1 MAAALFAVAAGP
13 AVGQETHDPTLTV
26 SSYKSV
32 MNTHGVTP
40 LNPLGLDLL
49 VTGPTRTS
57 APTSFADALGTT
69 VAAGSE
75 LEVAGGA
82 SARLA
87 GTIVLGAL
95 DIHGAA
101 DTLFSYTSGSG
112 GPVVERLADLHL
124 VGGSGSSDGTV
135 LVEHEAGL
143 EVGDYAASGG
153 DGYASGSTDVRG
165 TLTVGGDYAATGG
178 AGINSSDA
186 GVNGSLSARSVR
198 LNEGADLTI
207 FNGGTVTVAERLTV
221 NGGLEV
227 LSGGALVMTPGAV
240 LGGSGTFT
248 TGTPWM
254 LGTVAPGN
262 SPGTMSFA
270 SGIATDANTRLEI
283 ELVPTANPVAG
294 TDNDLIAVTGTATID
309 GGTVVAQRW
318 GAGDYTLGTE
328 YTFLTA
334 DDLVVNQAFGVVS
347 DVAGVGFASAFT
359 AGPNGTY
366 RLIVSRVADP
376 LSVARTFNQRSA
388 GAALTALGSGPLLA
402 AFNAAP
408 TDAAR
413 RELVS
418 DLSGELFPTLLTAR
432 VQDAARFQ
440 DHVTAQTFGA
450 PWSCAN
456 CGGLKDAGLTGWLA
470 GYGAGGRVNG
480 DGNGRTAEV
489 GVGGTAVGLSRCFG
503 NLSAGGFY
511 GFESGTV
518 RVPGA
523 DSSVTTD
530 THRVGG
536 WGRADAG
543 LAYLRTAAHVG
554 FGESDSRRTFPTG
567 ASGAA
572 FGEFDA
578 VTSAAEV
585 ETGLRLGG
593 AAAYLVPA
601 VGLRYVHADQDGF
614 AERGGVAALD
624 LGDSSLSALRA
635 RLGVRAGA
643 TLPGMPV
650 TGTLSTFY
658 SRDLNA
664 SAVGDVDAA
673 FLAGGPAF
681 RVRGTDF
688 ARDRVDLGPGVVI
701 GTGPVKVVADYRA
714 GLTESSVEHAGGA
727 RLEVCF

>member
-1 MAAALFAVAAGP
+1 MNSGGYTYVYEDATLNAGGSFLVSGGVTYLYEN
-13 AVGQETHDPTLTV
+13 ATLT
-26 SSYKSV
+26 
-32 MNTHGVTP
+32 
-40 LNPLGLDLL
+40 
-49 VTGPTRTS
+49 
-57 APTSFADALGTT
+57 ADAVT
-69 VAAGSE
+69 VGKDGRIEGSHAGSHGLKLVVRDRLHVDGR
-75 LEVAGGA
+75 LEIFGGT
-82 SARLA
+82 L
-87 GTIVLGAL
+87 AL
-95 DIHGAA
+95 D
-101 DTLFSYTSGSG
+101 
-112 GPVVERLADLHL
+112 P
-124 VGGSGSSDGTV
+124 
-135 LVEHEAGL
+135 
-143 EVGDYAASGG
+143 
-153 DGYASGSTDVRG
+153 
-165 TLTVGGDYAATGG
+165 
-178 AGINSSDA
+178 
-186 GVNGSLSARSVR
+186 GV
-198 LNEGADLTI
+198 
-207 FNGGTVTVAERLTV
+207 
-221 NGGLEV
+221 V
-227 LSGGALVMTPGAV
+227 LSGA
-240 LGGSGTFT
+240 GTFD
-248 TGTPWM
+248 TGTPWL

-262 SPGTMSFA
+262 SPGTMTFA
-270 SGIATDANTRLEI
+270 SGVATNDATRLEI
-283 ELVPTANPVAG
+283 ELAPTRNPQPGVNH
-294 TDNDLIAVTGTATID
+294 DQIVVTGTATID
-309 GGTVVAQRW
+309 GGRVIAQRF

-334 DDLVVNQAFGVVS
+334 DTLVVNRELAVIS
-347 DVAGVGFASAFT
+347 DIAGVGFASAFT

-376 LSVARTFNQRSA
+376 LSVARTFNQRTT
-388 GAALTALGSGPLLA
+388 GAALTTLGSGPLLA

-418 DLSGELFPTLLTAR
+418 DLSGELFSTLLTAR

-440 DHVTAQTFGA
+440 DLVTAQTFGA
-450 PWSCAN
+450 PYSCAN
-456 CGGLKDAGLTGWLA
+456 CGTPRADGLTGWLA

-489 GVGGTAVGLSRCFG
+489 RVGGTAVGLSRCFG

-530 THRVGG
+530 THRFGG
-536 WGRADAG
+536 WGRVDAG
-543 LAYLRTAAHVG
+543 LGYLRTAAHVG
-554 FGESDSRRTFPTG
+554 FGESDSRRTFLTG

-572 FGEFDA
+572 FGEFDSG
-578 VTSAAEV
+578 TSAAEV
-585 ETGLRLGG
+585 ATGLRLGG

-614 AERGGVAALD
+614 AERGGVAALNVSD
-624 LGDSSLSALRA
+624 ASLSALRA

-643 TLPGMPV
+643 TLPGVPV
-650 TGTLSTFY
+650 TGTLNAFY

-664 SAVGDVDAA
+664 SAVGDADAA

-688 ARDRVDLGPGVVI
+688 ARDRVDLGPGLVI
-701 GTGPVKVVADYRA
+701 GGGPVKVVADYRA